1 MAPSLHQILAA
12 CLLFLGGSIL
22 RGAEVVPAPVPW
34 RETFDGRRGGVA
46 DALEWQSGIRLSH
59 GGELPGWR
67 HEGFHAVH
75 AAERRGSGSAAI
87 LLWEDERLTHLA
99 GIAANDAG
107 VRYRLSCD
115 VAPAVYATPAQAT
128 ADGDGIV
135 VEILRGDGTTL
146 AATTFHPG
154 AWRGRLLFERRRL
167 AWTGDG
173 SGPVRIVLRAA
184 RHEGRFAGAIDDLL
198 IEREGEGET
207 GDDFT
212 SRIAPLLA
220 ARCVGCHR
228 GEGAEGGLDL
238 SSAEGLVAGGASGP
252 AFDATSPLDGLLW
265 RRVAAG
271 EMPPDAG
278 LSTADSA
285 LLREWIARGAA
296 WSGGPLDPFLASS
309 DTRAGADW
317 WSFSPLAAAEPPAV
331 PDPWPATDIDRFV
344 LERLRAAGLAPSPQ
358 ASPRELVRRLW
369 IDVLG
374 IPPDPESIR
383 EFERDPSEEAWGRL
397 VDRALASPEHGERMA
412 RHWLD
417 VARFGESDGYEHNAP
432 RAHAW
437 QYRDWLVRAFGAD
450 LPWDDFTR
458 LQIAGDVL
466 APSTLDGVAATG
478 FLVAGVH
485 NPVVGASPAMREA
498 ARQDGLEEIA
508 GTVAQT
514 FLGLTVHCGRCHD
527 HKVDPVPTDDYY
539 AFAAALAGVRH
550 GVREVA
556 GSDGAVVPVYAVLAG
571 EPGEVRVL
579 PRGDVRRPG
588 REVVPGGLSAIR
600 GGAAEFGLGPGA
612 GDAERRL
619 ALADWLVGPARDPL
633 HRVIV
638 NRVWQWHFG
647 TGIVDTPGDLGFNGG
662 RPSHPEL
669 LDWLAGRFRD
679 KGTSLRSLHRMILT
693 SRTWRMASDPRA
705 DGDAVDS
712 GNRLLWRQ
720 NRRRVEAEVFRDA
733 LLACA
738 GLLPGTRGGPGYR
751 DVAIREVP
759 PTHYYVPEEIDDPSR
774 FRRTLYRF
782 SPRGERSGL
791 LDTFDCPDPSAR
803 TARRGVTTTP
813 GQTLSQWNDG
823 FVLRMADAFAARVE
837 RDVADGGDEEGVA
850 ARRVERAWSLAF
862 GRLPDEEER
871 REAVAHLRRHGLAAL
886 CRVLFASSEF
896 VVVD

>member
-1 MAPSLHQILAA
+1 MIAPLPAVLAA
-12 CLLFLGGSIL
+12 CALLATAAIV
-22 RGAEVVPAPVPW
+22 RADEGAAPLPW
-34 RETFDGRRGGVA
+34 RETFDGVRGGVA
-46 DALEWQSGIRLSH
+46 DALQWQSGMRLSH
-59 GGELPGWR
+59 GGEVSGWR

-75 AAERRGSGSAAI
+75 AAERHGGGSAAI
-87 LLWEDERLTHLA
+87 LLWEDERLTLLT

-107 VRYRLSCD
+107 VGYRLSCD

-128 ADGDGIV
+128 ADGDGVV
-135 VEILRGDGTTL
+135 VEILRGDGTALASTTL
-146 AATTFHPG
+146 LPG
-154 AWRGRLLFERRRL
+154 PWQGRLLFARRWL
-167 AWTGDG
+167 DWTGDG
-173 SGPVRIVLRAA
+173 SGPVRIALRAA
-184 RHEGRFAGAIDDLL
+184 RREGRFAGAIDELL
-198 IEREGEGET
+198 IERAGAGGAADE
-207 GDDFT
+207 FT
-212 SRIAPLLA
+212 ARIAPLLA
-220 ARCVGCHR
+220 ARCVSCHR
-228 GEGAEGGLDL
+228 GEGAEGELDL
-238 SSAEGLVAGGASGP
+238 STAAGLAAGGASGP
-252 AFDATSPLDGLLW
+252 ALDADSPLDGLLW

-271 EMPPDAG
+271 EMPPEG
-278 LSTADSA
+278 GMSA
-285 LLREWIARGAA
+285 EEAAVLRDWLARGAA
-296 WSGGPLDPFLASS
+296 WSGGPLDPFLASTS
-309 DTRAGADW
+309 TRAGADW
-317 WSFSPLAAAEPPAV
+317 WSLSPLAGASPPEPA
-331 PDPWPATDIDRFV
+331 DPWPANDIDRFV
-344 LERLRAAGLAPSPQ
+344 LARLRSARLAPSPQ

-369 IDVLG
+369 VDVLG
-374 IPPDPESIR
+374 LPPDPESIR

-397 VDRALASPEHGERMA
+397 VDRALAAPGHGERMA

-437 QYRDWLVRAFGAD
+437 HYRDWLVRSFNAD
-450 LPWDDFTR
+450 LPWDEFTR
-458 LQIAGDVL
+458 LQVAGDVL
-466 APSTLDGVAATG
+466 APGTLDGVAATG

-550 GVREVA
+550 GVREVV
-556 GSDGAVVPVYAVLAG
+556 GPDGAAVPVYAALSG
-571 EPGEVRVL
+571 DPGEVRVL
-579 PRGDVRRPG
+579 PRGDVRRSG
-588 REVVPGGLSAIR
+588 REVVPGGLSAVR

-612 GDAERRL
+612 GDAERRR

-633 HRVIV
+633 HRVVV

-647 TGIVDTPGDLGFNGG
+647 AGIVDTPGDLGFNGG

-669 LDWLAGRFRD
+669 LDWLAARFREQ
-679 KGTSLRSLHRMILT
+679 GQSLRWLHREILT
-693 SRTWRMASDPRA
+693 SRTWRMASAPRSE
-705 DGDAVDS
+705 GVAVDS

-733 LLACA
+733 LLSCA
-738 GLLPGTRGGPGYR
+738 GLLTGQAGGPGYR
-751 DVAIREVP
+751 DVAVREVP
-759 PTHYYVPEEIDDPSR
+759 PTHYYIPEDIDDPTR
-774 FRRTLYRF
+774 LRRTLYRF

-823 FVLRMADAFAARVE
+823 FVLRMAEAFAARVA
-837 RDVADGGDEEGVA
+837 RDVGDGAGDEAA
-850 ARRVERAWSLAF
+850 ARRVDRAWDLAF
-862 GRLPDEEER
+862 GRLPDDEER
-871 REAVAHLRRHGLAAL
+871 RAAVDHLHRYGLAAL

-896 VVVD
+896 VVID